1 MAQWKGLKRINLI
14 EGIDNLDLKTLSMS
28 YKIAMVLNKKQ
39 AFKSAKKLM
48 IVPARDF

>member
-1 MAQWKGLKRINLI
+1 
-14 EGIDNLDLKTLSMS
+14 MS